1 MRNPLLTFAALGL
14 VVAISV
20 AGCGEEEPPV
30 RLDQEGALVVDGAQ
44 LQYLVAGSGAP
55 IIILHG
61 GPGIGVGYLLAELDA
76 PGFPPEGLKWVA
88 YDQRGSGRSTG
99 AEDLSKLTMDR
110 FVEDLEAIRAAT
122 GQERVALLGHSFGG
136 LLALHYALKYPD
148 RVAAMILIDP
158 DPASRELWS
167 EHEEI
172 VESRLTEEDR
182 MLMQSISTS
191 ENWQL
196 DPAQLE
202 KYYLARFRAYFGKR
216 EASVRLQL
224 GLALSVYGNF
234 PATAT
239 AMRES
244 LGDWDL
250 FDELELLDTR
260 TLIVTGDH
268 TIFPPR
274 AHERL
279 RDALPRGELVVLA
292 GVGHFPHMEDK
303 RGFANAVNRFL
314 NDVTAD
320 VAPGLI
326 P

>member
-1 MRNPLLTFAALGL
+1 MARPLSALVALALVTAASFT
-14 VVAISV
+14 A
-20 AGCGEEEPPV
+20 CGEGEVPV

-55 IIILHG
+55 MVILHG
-61 GPGIGVGYLLAELDA
+61 GPGIGVGYLLSELDA

-99 AEDLSKLTMDR
+99 AEDPSKLTMDR

-122 GQERVALLGHSFGG
+122 GQERIALLAHSFGG
-136 LLALHYALKYPD
+136 LLAMHYALRYPH
-148 RVAAMILIDP
+148 RVAAMILVDP
-158 DPASRELWS
+158 EPASRALWA
-167 EHEEI
+167 EHEDI

-182 MLMQSISTS
+182 MLMQSVSTS

-196 DPAQLE
+196 DPIQLE
-202 KYYLARFRAYFGKR
+202 NYYLARFRAYFGKR

-224 GLALSVYGNF
+224 GLPQSVYGNF
-234 PATAT
+234 PATAV

-250 FDELELLDTR
+250 FDQLEGLETR
-260 TLIVTGDH
+260 TLIITGDQSV
-268 TIFPPR
+268 FPAR

-279 RDALPRGELVVLA
+279 RDALPRSELVVLP

-303 RGFANAVNRFL
+303 AGFAEAVTRFL

-320 VAPGLI
+320 VVPGR
-326 P
+326 